1 MSNIPTIEMKDFNET
16 MITLEEAEKISGQT
30 RLTIQKKFKENKIEA
45 VAMLKSGKPGRP
57 SRVFNRGDFNA
68 IYGIVASLRTR
79 HRRMYLPLN
88 RTIKTVVW
96 HRRTFHLHLD
106 SLILSGLI
114 NN

>member
-1 MSNIPTIEMKDFNET
+1 MSNIPTIEMKEFNET

-68 IYGIVASLRTR
+68 IYGIVAS
-79 HRRMYLPLN
+79 PAN
-88 RTIKTVVW
+88 SSSENV
-96 HRRTFHLHLD
+96 
-106 SLILSGLI
+106 SSAEQ
-114 NN
+114 NNQDRGVASESASPSP